1 MPCMRDHIAIAFG
14 RVGREVDRASDCCLK
29 VKLDRLILQMDDV
42 ELEQFCR
49 QWVERKSDDYIEVKR
64 FGGAGD
70 KGRDVVGFCSPER
83 HAGNWDNY
91 QCKQYRDKLGKGKG
105 LLAVGKVLYWA
116 SQGEFAPPRRFIFV
130 APKGLNSN
138 LLKLI
143 NKPQSFKAE
152 LIASWD
158 LHCAKAIVQN
168 QEIKLEGDVL
178 GTVDGYG
185 FTAISYVDV
194 DDMLA
199 DPTAKPLLFELFGE
213 DPGDFPRGTVPID
226 VQAHEL
232 AYLDALL
239 GAYNDREGGS
249 FSNHQDVFDHGEHG
263 EDLRL
268 QRTRFYEAEGFQK
281 FYRDNTS
288 PETIARFRHDIRL
301 GIHDTLKKPAPDEL
315 RRVEAAMS
323 QAANLQPGGP
333 LARYA
338 YIPVKQ
344 GICHHLVNDGVIDW
358 KGSK

>member
-1 MPCMRDHIAIAFG
+1 M
-14 RVGREVDRASDCCLK
+14 K
-29 VKLDRLILQMDDV
+29 VKFDRLILQMDDT

-49 QWVERKSDDYIEVKR
+49 QWVERKSGDYVEVKR

-70 KGRDVVGFCSPER
+70 KGRDVVGFGSPSR
-83 HAGNWDNY
+83 HEGDWDNY

-116 SQGEFAPPRRFIFV
+116 SQGEFTVPHRFIFV

-143 NKPQSFKAE
+143 NQPDSFRAE
-152 LIASWD
+152 IVAGWD
-158 LHCAKAIVQN
+158 LYCAKAIIQN
-168 QEIKLEGDVL
+168 QEIKLEGVMLDVINSYDFSS
-178 GTVDGYG
+178 V
-185 FTAISYVDV
+185 SYVDV
-194 DDMLA
+194 DDLLA
-199 DPTAKPLLFELFGE
+199 DPAAKPLLFELFGE
-213 DPGDFPRGTVPID
+213 DPGEFPKGTVPVD

-232 AYLDALL
+232 AYMDALL
-239 GAYNDREGGS
+239 GAYNDREGGM
-249 FSNHQDVFDHGEHG
+249 FATHQDVFNHDEHG

-268 QRTRFYEAEGFQK
+268 HRTRFYEAEGFQK

-288 PETIARFRHDIRL
+288 PETIALFWRDIRL
-301 GIHDTLKKPAPDEL
+301 GIHDTLKMPVPDEL

-323 QAANLQPGGP
+323 QAANLQPSGP

-344 GICHHLVNDGVIDW
+344 GICHHLVNDGVIGW